1 MQSNLISRTLR
12 VLRAVS
18 FSHGTVGDL
27 KTAPYLC
34 LQSASFSKVTRG
46 RKVIKRSDNNS
57 AASPPSPVPV
67 DPAEAWVEVPDKSS
81 GQIYWWNTVTN
92 ETTMLGAPRP
102 TGPTALAPLQQQQ
115 GGGML
120 SGLGGVMAQG
130 MAFGAGSAVAH
141 NVIGSMFGG
150 GSSHHDAGNVGGGS
164 GDSDGGDSWDI

>member
-1 MQSNLISRTLR
+1 MQSRLISRTISLVR
-12 VLRAVS
+12 V
-18 FSHGTVGDL
+18 VGHSQIT
-27 KTAPYLC
+27 KTKARPYFY

-46 RKVIKRSDNNS
+46 RKVIKRSDNNL
-57 AASPPSPVPV
+57 AASPLSPVPA
-67 DPAEAWVEVPDKSS
+67 DPTEAWVEVPDKAS

-115 GGGML
+115 GGGIL

-150 GSSHHDAGNVGGGS
+150 GSSHHDSGNVGGDG